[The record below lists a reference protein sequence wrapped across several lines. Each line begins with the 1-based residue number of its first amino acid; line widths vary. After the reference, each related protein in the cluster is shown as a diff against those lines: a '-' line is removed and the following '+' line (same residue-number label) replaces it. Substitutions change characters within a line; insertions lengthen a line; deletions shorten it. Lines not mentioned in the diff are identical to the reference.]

1 MYLCFLCTCN
11 LLFSAQNNSV
21 VPTLFDVEQVIRLK
35 MDNGLLMSQ
44 TLDYAAQTLVKATNV
59 VLITHAEIRA

>member
-1 MYLCFLCTCN
+1 MYLCFSCTCN

-21 VPTLFDVEQVIRLK
+21 VPILFDVEQVIRLK
-35 MDNGLLMSQ
+35 MDSGLLMSQ

-59 VLITHAEIRA
+59 VLITHVEIRV